1 MIRWVDV
8 RALAEA
14 RGWDNANKLARAAGL
29 SYPVARRFFIAERE
43 PLERIDVQLLES
55 LAAAFGVKP
64 WALLEHVP
72 EKGKGKR

>member
-1 MIRWVDV
+1 MVRWADI

-14 RGWDNANKLARAAGL
+14 RGWTNANQLARAAGL
-29 SYPVARRFFIAERE
+29 SYPVARRFFIAEDRA

-55 LAAAFGVKP
+55 LASAFGVKP

-72 EKGKGKR
+72 EKKKR